1 MSFQIAV
8 NISFNLT
15 CFAGVNLA
23 AHICSTSGDFYKTNI
38 SIKLY
43 HFLLKIHK
51 NKEKYDLE
59 KDE

>member
-23 AHICSTSGDFYKTNI
+23 AHICKTSGDFYKTNI
-38 SIKLY
+38 STKLY
-43 HFLLKIHK
+43 HLRFKIHKHK
-51 NKEKYDLE
+51 NKEK
-59 KDE
+59 DE